1 MLDPSGRSGGFDMK
15 VASILRQKG
24 HDVVT
29 VKPSTSITSVVAE
42 LRTRR
47 IGCLVVSEDGL
58 TPVGII
64 SERDIVNGLA
74 VYGIWLLDLHVS
86 DLMTHR
92 LITCHPEDTVNHV
105 MSEMTEHRIRHL
117 PVVDRGQLVGMISIG
132 DVVKHRVNEL
142 ETEANILR
150 EAFIARH

>member
-1 MLDPSGRSGGFDMK
+1 MK

-24 HDVVT
+24 DEVVT
-29 VKPSTSITSVVAE
+29 VKPNASITSVVSE

-47 IGCLVVSEDGL
+47 IGCLVASEDGV
-58 TPVGII
+58 TPAGII

-74 VYGIWLLDLHVS
+74 VYGIRLLDLHVS
-86 DLMTHR
+86 DIMTHR
-92 LITCHPEDTVNHV
+92 LITCHPDDTVNHV
-105 MSEMTEHRIRHL
+105 MSEMTERRVRHL
-117 PVVDRGQLVGMISIG
+117 PVVDGGRLVGMVSIG
-132 DVVKHRVNEL
+132 DVVKHRLNEL